1 MLSSTT
7 SLLINSRITDFFAAN
22 LFITEKWNAL
32 TSTLMSANIVS
43 ADPSFA
49 RVSTISLSIF
59 SLNVMFLLGG
69 LIIFY
74 TVTYGLKT
82 FKNIS
87 SGFDINFTL
96 FSYFGDLEEEMGAA
110 DDALFFFLII
120 SAAIIWFFLFNLFSA
135 VLLTNISWILA
146 LVTLSIVATLLT
158 PAAVLKHFGIAF
170 VAYVRGHGRTT
181 SLFYEGVLDIISVS
195 IIFLRFV
202 VQNMRFIFIFFTFF
216 ELYEYIYLTL
226 SPITTLAVV
235 DFSNY
240 YWSEAIASVI
250 YTYGMFLYSVGHATI
265 IFIAQLSIY
274 FALSFWLFFF
284 LYTTFTLESSEK
296 YFFNKRV
303 LNA

>member
-7 SLLINSRITDFFAAN
+7 SLLLNSKITDFFAAN
-22 LFITEKWNAL
+22 LMIAEKWNSL
-32 TSTLMSANIVS
+32 TSTLMSASLVS
-43 ADPSFA
+43 VDTFSSNFFP
-49 RVSTISLSIF
+49 ISLSIF
-59 SLNVMFLLGG
+59 SLNVFFLFLG

-82 FKNIS
+82 FKFIS
-87 SGFDINFTL
+87 SSFDINFTL

-120 SAAIIWFFLFNLFSA
+120 ASAIVWFFFFNLFSA
-135 VLLTNISWILA
+135 VFLTNFSWLIA
-146 LVTLSIVATLLT
+146 LVTLSIVTTLIT
-158 PAAVLKHFGIAF
+158 PAAVLKNFGIAF

-181 SLFYEGVLDIISVS
+181 SLFYEGILDIISVS

-226 SPITTLAVV
+226 SPITTFAVT

-240 YWSEAIASVI
+240 YWTEAITSVV

-296 YFFNKRV
+296 YFFNKRA
-303 LNA
+303 LNS